1 MKKTII
7 FLLTASLFL
16 ACESD
21 KKIGVA
27 FYYWKTVFKLSE
39 QEKQA
44 LKDNNANKLYMR
56 YFDIALDP
64 KTKQPY
70 PVGAIRFTEKPRL
83 QIIPVVYIKNEVML
97 QEELDISK
105 LAKKTIGFIAQI
117 NSKNDIAIDEI
128 QIDCD
133 WTLRSR
139 EKYLKFVDQF
149 KKNCSTKLSATI
161 RLHQIKY
168 FEKTKIPNVDRGVL
182 MYYNMGRI
190 APDSLNSIYD
200 PNVAVR
206 YLASLEKYPLPL
218 DAALP
223 IYSWAIQI
231 RDNKTIGLKSKI
243 AISDLQ
249 SNPNYVHLN
258 RRFFKVAQS
267 HYRDGIFYRKGDLL
281 KMEQVSAEDLKN
293 MADELNENLKTT
305 PSEIIF
311 YDLDAFNTNQYE
323 KGFFEQ
329 VARRF

>member
-16 ACESD
+16 GC
-21 KKIGVA
+21 KKDQKSGVA
-27 FYYWKTVFKLSE
+27 FYYWKTTFKLSGL
-39 QEKQA
+39 EKQV
-44 LKDNNANKLYMR
+44 LLDNHSDKLYVR
-56 YFDIALDP
+56 YFDIALEP
-64 KTKQPY
+64 KTKHPY
-70 PVGAIRFTEKPRL
+70 PVGAIHFIEKPQL

-97 QEELDISK
+97 QKGLDIQN
-105 LAKKTIGFIAQI
+105 LVKKTIGFIAQI
-117 NSKNDIAIDEI
+117 NSKNNITIDEI

-133 WTLRSR
+133 WTLGSR
-139 EKYLKFVDQF
+139 ENYLQFVDLF
-149 KKNCSTKLSATI
+149 KKNCGTKLSATI
-161 RLHQIKY
+161 RLHQVKY
-168 FEKTKIPNVDRGVL
+168 FEKTKIPNVDRGIL

-200 PNVAVR
+200 PDIAAR

-218 DAALP
+218 DVALP

-231 RDNKTIGLKSKI
+231 RDYKTIGLKSKI

-249 SNPNYVHLN
+249 NNPNDVHLN
-258 RRFFKVAQS
+258 SRYFKVVQS
-267 HYRDGIFYRKGDLL
+267 HYSSGIFYRKGDLL
-281 KMEQVSAEDLKN
+281 KIEQIKPEDLKN
-293 MADELNENLKTT
+293 MADELKKSLKTI

-311 YDLDAFNTNQYE
+311 YDLDACNTKQYE